1 MNEEQKKLEK
11 WQSYVDEMKDQN
23 PEQYLAGDLQ
33 GYRRGYSDGLK
44 DERKTTD
51 QEKTDLTLAGVLLI
65 VLLAGSVGVLIGMA
79 FDIVKIVAP

>member
-1 MNEEQKKLEK
+1 MNEEQKKVEN
-11 WQSYVDEMKDQN
+11 WQTYVDEMKDQN

-33 GYRRGYSDGLK
+33 GYRRGYSHGVEV
-44 DERKTTD
+44 ERQKTD